1 MYHERYFDANA
12 MNFPLS
18 MSWNNDRAREQQE
31 RLLEAQTDGL
41 ASSLS
46 DKVSRIK
53 QVLGIDTD
61 YQPDASIHRRRACV
75 LLDSLGS

>member
-1 MYHERYFDANA
+1 
-12 MNFPLS
+12 

-31 RLLEAQTDGL
+31 RLLEAQTDGM

-53 QVLGIDTD
+53 QVFAIDID
-61 YQPDASIHRRRACV
+61 YQSDASIHRRRACV
-75 LLDSLGS
+75 LLD